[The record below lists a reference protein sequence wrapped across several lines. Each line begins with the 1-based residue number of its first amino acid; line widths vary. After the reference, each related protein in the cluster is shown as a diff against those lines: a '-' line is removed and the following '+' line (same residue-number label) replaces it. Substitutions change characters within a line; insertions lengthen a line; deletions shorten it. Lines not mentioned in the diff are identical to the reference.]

1 MGNVNSFV
9 VDWSIRFLENKDAIK
24 GEIDNIEKN
33 TRKPTDGSEPV
44 SGTTSGG
51 KDGFDF
57 IINYK
62 DKTKYFIVSLT
73 LDNSIFS
80 KLKNDGYN
88 GIFTL
93 NNSTNIRF
101 IVSNWK
107 QLVEFKF
114 LNIYFINP
122 FSDSDKVWVICP
134 YIHDKVCDKT
144 SLEAGLES
152 MSETVNPIGSEELNN
167 KIKLLR

>member
-1 MGNVNSFV
+1 MNNVNSFI
-9 VDWSIRFLENKDAIK
+9 VDWGIRFLENKDAIK

-33 TRKPTDGSEPV
+33 KN
-44 SGTTSGG
+44 
-51 KDGFDF
+51 GFDF
-57 IINYK
+57 IINCK
-62 DKTKYFIVSLT
+62 DKVKYFIISLI
-73 LDNSIFS
+73 LEGDIINKIKKES
-80 KLKNDGYN
+80 YY

-107 QLVEFKF
+107 QLVEFRF

-134 YIHDKVCDKT
+134 YIHDKVCDKA
-144 SLEAGLES
+144 SLESGFKS
-152 MSETVNPIGSEELNN
+152 MAEMVNPIGLEELNN
-167 KIKLLR
+167 KIKLPR

>member
-1 MGNVNSFV
+1 MGNVNSFI

-24 GEIDNIEKN
+24 GEIDNIERNKN
-33 TRKPTDGSEPV
+33 
-44 SGTTSGG
+44 
-51 KDGFDF
+51 GFDF

-73 LDNSIFS
+73 LEGDIINRI
-80 KLKNDGYN
+80 KNDSYY

-93 NNSTNIRF
+93 NNSINIRF

-107 QLVEFKF
+107 QLVEFRF
-114 LNIYFINP
+114 LNIYFVNP

-134 YIHDKVCDKT
+134 YIHDKICDRT
-144 SLEAGLES
+144 SLESGLKS
-152 MSETVNPIGSEELNN
+152 MAEMVNPIGLEELNN